1 MMITISYEEFKDY
14 LYNYFSDEDNIH
26 DDFYKKAWL
35 PIFDGKKWKPWPDA
49 KEIEIIETENYYEI
63 HNPWYGEGFRYA
75 RPTSGL
81 TLPEYIFIAEE
92 LKKENLM
99 TGSNPVDEAALASIT
114 ISADKVPTAISVT
127 KVNGIDC
134 SLSGCVSISDVIA
147 TKADKADI
155 DYVASSLSTISTA
168 TNKMDDALK
177 ALENSIVQYIDPI
190 GKFNFNDEV
199 IEFKNN
205 SYIKVNEEK
214 KGNNNMFN
222 FDFGPCDKNN
232 VKMSMYGF
240 AIKDVN
246 GNWVSYDKK
255 AGNIVDVSNLT
266 FGDGKYFYKMPV
278 AIKDVKPGD
287 LIIHEKR
294 PMFVEDV
301 DEKVGPIVV
310 DVVSAERKNIL
321 PPVSP
326 FGFNF
331 ITKIVSLM
339 DMGGMSTEASAD
351 NPFGNPMM
359 FLLMGDNGFDK
370 LDPMMMLALMGGMGG
385 NMKDMNP
392 MMLAL
397 MVSNK

>member
-1 MMITISYEEFKDY
+1 MITSISYDAFRDY
-14 LYNYFSDEDNIH
+14 ISQYFANEDNIPY
-26 DDFYKKAWL
+26 DDFYKNSWL
-35 PIFDGKKWKPWPDA
+35 PILEGKKWRTWPSA
-49 KEIEIIETENYYEI
+49 NNVEIIETENFYEI

-75 RPTSGL
+75 RPTNRD
-81 TLPEYIFIAEE
+81 TLPEYILLNEE
-92 LKKENLM
+92 IKEASCLDDDFVA
-99 TGSNPVDEAALASIT
+99 GLAASVAIDDRGIT
-114 ISADKVPTAISVT
+114 IPANTISVA
-127 KVNGIDC
+127 KVNGTDC
-134 SLSGCVSISDVIA
+134 SLSGCVSINGDVVA
-147 TKADKADI
+147 TKADIISTKADI
-155 DYVASSLSTISTA
+155 DYVNSSLSTISTA
-168 TNKMDDALK
+168 TNKTSDALK
-177 ALENSIVQYIDPI
+177 ALENSVIQYIDPI
-190 GKFNFNDEV
+190 GKVNLNDEV
-199 IEFKNN
+199 IEFKNR
-205 SYIKVNEEK
+205 KEE
-214 KGNNNMFN
+214 NNMFN
-222 FDFGPCDKNN
+222 FDFGPCDKTN

-240 AIKDVN
+240 AVKDVN

-331 ITKIVSLM
+331 LIKIVSLM
-339 DMGGMSTEASAD
+339 DMGGMGTEASAD

-397 MVSNK
+397 MLSNK

>member
-1 MMITISYEEFKDY
+1 MMITISYEAFRDY
-14 LYNYFSDEDNIH
+14 ISQYFANEDNIPY
-26 DDFYKKAWL
+26 DDFYKNSWL
-35 PIFDGKKWKPWPDA
+35 PILDGKKWKPWPYVN
-49 KEIEIIETENYYEI
+49 EIEIIETENYYEI
-63 HNPWYGEGFRYA
+63 HNPWYGEGFRYT
-75 RPTSGL
+75 RPTIRD
-81 TLPEYIFIAEE
+81 TLPEYILLNEE

-99 TGSNPVDEAALASIT
+99 TGSNFIDEATGSAIT
-114 ISADKVPTAISVT
+114 ISAD

-134 SLSGCVSISDVIA
+134 SLSGCVSISDVVA
-147 TKADKADI
+147 TKADIITTKADI
-155 DYVASSLSTISTA
+155 DYINLSLSTISTA
-168 TNKMDDALK
+168 TNKTSDALK
-177 ALENSIVQYIDPI
+177 ALENSVIQYIDPI
-190 GKFNFNDEV
+190 GKVNLNDEV
-199 IEFKNN
+199 IEFKNR
-205 SYIKVNEEK
+205 KEE
-214 KGNNNMFN
+214 NNMFN

-339 DMGGMSTEASAD
+339 DMGGMNTEASAD

-359 FLLMGDNGFDK
+359 FLLMGDNGLDK

-397 MVSNK
+397 MLSNK

>member
-1 MMITISYEEFKDY
+1 MIITISYDTFRDY
-14 LYNYFSDEDNIH
+14 ISQYFANEDNIPY
-26 DDFYKKAWL
+26 DDFYKKSWL
-35 PIFDGKKWKPWPDA
+35 PILDGKKWSPWPT
-49 KEIEIIETENYYEI
+49 KGEIQITETEKYYEI
-63 HNPWYGEGFRYA
+63 SSFWYQEVFRYA
-75 RPTSGL
+75 RPTIRD
-81 TLPEYIFIAEE
+81 TLPEYILLNEE
-92 LKKENLM
+92 IKKASCLDDDFVA
-99 TGSNPVDEAALASIT
+99 GLAASVAIDDRGIT
-114 ISADKVPTAISVT
+114 IPANTISVA
-127 KVNGIDC
+127 KVNGIDS
-134 SLSGCVSISDVIA
+134 SLSSCVSINGDVIA
-147 TKADKADI
+147 MKADI
-155 DYVASSLSTISTA
+155 DYVNSSLSTISTA

-177 ALENSIVQYIDPI
+177 ALETSVIQYIDPL
-190 GKFNFNDEV
+190 GKVNLNDEV
-199 IEFKNN
+199 IEFKNR
-205 SYIKVNEEK
+205 KEE
-214 KGNNNMFN
+214 NNMFN

-266 FGDGKYFYKMPV
+266 FGDGKYFYKIPV

-359 FLLMGDNGFDK
+359 FLLMGDNGLDK

-397 MVSNK
+397 MLSNK

>member
-1 MMITISYEEFKDY
+1 MTNGSTSSVANIDYATINGTGYVDASKLASPSTTTIWTPITVGTIGDCNTCDAISIKADKDY
-14 LYNYFSDEDNIH
+14 VDASIIATKGDVDEKIR
-26 DDFYKKAWL
+26 
-35 PIFDGKKWKPWPDA
+35 G
-49 KEIEIIETENYYEI
+49 IEEMI
-63 HNPWYGEGFRYA
+63 
-75 RPTSGL
+75 
-81 TLPEYIFIAEE
+81 EE
-92 LKKENLM
+92 LKIAGDPLLSMNKNKIICKDDVKRKE
-99 TGSNPVDEAALASIT
+99 E
-114 ISADKVPTAISVT
+114 
-127 KVNGIDC
+127 
-134 SLSGCVSISDVIA
+134 
-147 TKADKADI
+147 
-155 DYVASSLSTISTA
+155 
-168 TNKMDDALK
+168 
-177 ALENSIVQYIDPI
+177 
-190 GKFNFNDEV
+190 
-199 IEFKNN
+199 
-205 SYIKVNEEK
+205 
-214 KGNNNMFN
+214 NNMFN

-255 AGNIVDVSNLT
+255 AGNIIDVSNLI

-321 PPVSP
+321 PPRSP
-326 FGFNF
+326 FGFDF

-339 DMGGMSTEASAD
+339 DMSGMSTEASAD

-370 LDPMMMLALMGGMGG
+370 LDPMMMFALMGGMGG

-397 MVSNK
+397 MLSNK